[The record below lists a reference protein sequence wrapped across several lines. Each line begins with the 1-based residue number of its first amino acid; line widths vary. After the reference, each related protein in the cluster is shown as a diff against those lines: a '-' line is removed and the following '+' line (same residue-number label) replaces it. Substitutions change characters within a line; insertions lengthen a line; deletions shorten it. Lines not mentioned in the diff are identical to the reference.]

1 LKLNGTLQLLVYVDY
16 DILGGS
22 RHAMK
27 KTTHA
32 LVVASKESGPE
43 ESADRT

>member
-1 LKLNGTLQLLVYVDY
+1 LKLNGTLQLLVYVD

-22 RHAMK
+22 RHAMN

-32 LVVASKESGPE
+32 LVVASTESVPE
-43 ESADRT
+43 ENAYKT